1 MIIKINLKFSNKKM
15 NLKEDKKNKENLL
28 LINQEMLD
36 FNNHIHQHLLNI
48 QEMKN
53 MISIKR

>member
-1 MIIKINLKFSNKKM
+1 M
-15 NLKEDKKNKENLL
+15 NLKEENQKNKENPL
-28 LINQEMLD
+28 LINLEMLD